1 MPYDGIVPFSY
12 DNVKTCFQNSDY
24 IRESLLRRME
34 LSELLI
40 LESRDLNLK
49 ACAFKFLIVLLL
61 CYNIQFYFNYSIF
74 IIHIDIIKYQYLKV
88 KNFAVTALQLLYP
101 VYS

>member
-1 MPYDGIVPFSY
+1 
-12 DNVKTCFQNSDY
+12 
-24 IRESLLRRME
+24 ME

-49 ACAFKFLIVLLL
+49 ACAFKFLIVLLF

-88 KNFAVTALQLLYP
+88 KNQSFAVTLSSLQLILP
-101 VYS
+101 S